1 MAVWF
6 GRSKKWTS
14 SSSEGGRGWSNLL
27 TVILTLTTLGLLA
40 STAMLYWEQER
51 SRQALA
57 ISVRTSGWVAYQ
69 AQLELVRSRSAIR
82 VAVIAPSQE
91 AMDNVG
97 LRLAILRS
105 RLPLL
110 YGSEEGRLLPNIQQY
125 RGLLEGYESLLDG
138 YLDRETPTPGSPEAV
153 DVLNGLYDE
162 LAPLSQTL
170 QTVLQSA
177 IAYNEEVYRREQ
189 MLAERSAFVPLA
201 LLAVSGGLL
210 VVFLI
215 LQGAR
220 DRQRLMAMAAAEE
233 EAASVRENLRALIE
247 AMPAMI
253 VVYDPNDL
261 EVYFINAMG
270 LALINPSSEHPDWQR
285 FLAAA
290 QTALPDRDELDTGWG
305 SFSFPRDERSIVALR
320 GSRRPITWEGRT
332 LCLLALADTTQ
343 LRDAEY
349 QIMQAAKLS
358 TLGEMASAIA
368 HEINQPLAVIRMA
381 AANARRLLA
390 NGDTQALQTKL
401 SRIDEQV
408 ERAKRI
414 IDQVRSYGRK
424 PSLRAERFALPRAID
439 LAISFVAEQYRL
451 SSIHLLLDL
460 DLSEDVM
467 VDGEQTLFEQ
477 VIVNILLNA
486 RDAYEGTEIDAD
498 RRVVSVAAA
507 TDGIKIR
514 ITISDA
520 AGGIAESIIKDLFE
534 PFTTTKPDGKGTG
547 LGLSLSRNIVRK
559 MGGEVSVENIASGA
573 RFTIVLPVADGGV
586 GERSAA

>member
-14 SSSEGGRGWSNLL
+14 SSSEGGRGWSNVL

-69 AQLELVRSRSAIR
+69 AQLELVNSRSAIR
-82 VAVIAPSQE
+82 IARIAPSKE

-125 RGLLEGYESLLDG
+125 RALLEGYERLLDG
-138 YLDRETPTPGSPEAV
+138 YLDREAPTPGSPEAF

-162 LAPLSQTL
+162 LAPLTQTL

-233 EAASVRENLRALIE
+233 EAAAVRENLRALVE
-247 AMPAMI
+247 AMPAVI

-261 EVYFINAMG
+261 TVYFINAMG
-270 LALINPSSEHPDWQR
+270 LALINPSPEHPDWQR
-285 FLAAA
+285 FLATA

-305 SFSFPRDERSIVALR
+305 SFSFTRDERSIVALR
-320 GSRRPITWEGRT
+320 GSRRPTTWEGRT

-343 LRDAEY
+343 IRDAEY

-451 SSIHLLLDL
+451 SGIHLLLDI

-467 VDGEQTLFEQ
+467 VDGEQTLSSRSSSTFCST
-477 VIVNILLNA
+477 
-486 RDAYEGTEIDAD
+486 R
-498 RRVVSVAAA
+498 A
-507 TDGIKIR
+507 THTR
-514 ITISDA
+514 EPTSMST
-520 AGGIAESIIKDLFE
+520 AGSLRSW
-534 PFTTTKPDGKGTG
+534 PRPTG
-547 LGLSLSRNIVRK
+547 S
-559 MGGEVSVENIASGA
+559 
-573 RFTIVLPVADGGV
+573 
-586 GERSAA
+586 RSASPFPMLPAASPKAS